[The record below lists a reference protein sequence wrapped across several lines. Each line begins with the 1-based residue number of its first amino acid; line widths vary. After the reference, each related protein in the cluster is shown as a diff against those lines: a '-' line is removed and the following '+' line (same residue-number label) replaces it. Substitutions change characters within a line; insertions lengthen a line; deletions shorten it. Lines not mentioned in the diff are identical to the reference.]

1 MTTTLPAGVAPM
13 LATPGPVPAGPG
25 WAFEFKWD
33 GVRAVTAVAGDQVR
47 VQSRND
53 KPLAD
58 TYPELGELRDLLDR
72 PTVFDGEVVVLDEQ
86 GRPDFGLLQ
95 ARMHVRAPGP
105 DLLSSAPVLY
115 YVFDLL
121 HLDGTD
127 LTHRP
132 YTERRDLLDN
142 LDLDGRSV
150 KVPPRFVDVDGA
162 VIQATAAQHGLEGVV
177 AKRIGSRYEPGRR
190 SPSWIK
196 TPLRHSIEVVIGGW
210 TPGQGRRAGTIGAL
224 LLGVPAQDGLAYIG
238 NVGTGLTDAMLH
250 DLLRRLTTHECKASP
265 FDPAV
270 PREFARHTRWVTPE
284 LVGEV
289 EYRSVSRDGKLR
301 HPSWRGLRADKDPAD
316 VQPLLGRG

>member
-1 MTTTLPAGVAPM
+1 MTGDLPAGVAPM
-13 LATPGPVPAGPG
+13 LATPGPVPTGPG

-33 GVRAVTAVAGDQVR
+33 GVRAVTTVAGGMIR
-47 VQSRND
+47 AQSRND

-58 TYPELGELRDLLDR
+58 TYPELGELRDLIDR
-72 PTVFDGEVVVLDEQ
+72 PVVLDGEVVVLDEQ

-105 DLLSSAPVLY
+105 ELLSGAPVQY

-121 HLDGTD
+121 HLDGAD

-132 YTERRDLLDN
+132 YAERRDLLAG
-142 LDLDGRSV
+142 LTLDGRSV
-150 KVPPRFVDVDGA
+150 KVPPRFVDVAGA
-162 VIQATAAQHGLEGVV
+162 VIQVAAAQHGLEGVV
-177 AKRIGSRYEPGRR
+177 AKRAGSRYEPGRR

-196 TPLRHSIEVVIGGW
+196 TPLRHSTEVVVGGW

-224 LLGVPAQDGLAYIG
+224 LLGVPSDVGLTYIG
-238 NVGTGLTDAMLH
+238 NVGTGFTDAMLH
-250 DLLRRLTTHECKASP
+250 DLLTVMEAGERATSP

-270 PREFARHTRWVTPE
+270 PREFARRARWVAPT

-289 EYRSVSRDGKLR
+289 EYRSVSRDGRLR
-301 HPSWRGLRADKDPAD
+301 HPSWRGLRPDREVSEVQSPPA
-316 VQPLLGRG
+316 